1 MVDRETRVEWG
12 FADQFAM
19 QRPMNNQGVDPAVLE
34 AWLSARS
41 IARGLPL
48 PIPDHGGFRV
58 DTNSDAEIARW
69 VFPKASSDL
78 EHLAHSISDSRY
90 LLKLCGTA
98 DDLQSALPSGW
109 KLHAPGYFMQAAFKA
124 PIGHPPL
131 GYTIEVKRTGMVSE
145 ARVFTEAGE
154 LAASGYAVE
163 TNDVFVYDRIITEP
177 DHRRRGLGRTLMQTL
192 HDARHNPSVTELL
205 VATEDGLALYSA
217 LGWATI
223 SPYSTASIVS
233 P

>member
-1 MVDRETRVEWG
+1 MVDRETRVEWD
-12 FADQFAM
+12 FADQLAM
-19 QRPMNNQGVDPAVLE
+19 QQSMNNQGVDPAVLE

-69 VFPKASSDL
+69 VFPKASSGI
-78 EHLAHSISDSRY
+78 EHLARSISDSRY
-90 LLKLCGTA
+90 LLKMCGAA
-98 DDLQSALPSGW
+98 DDLQSVLPSGW
-109 KLHAPGYFMQAAFKA
+109 KLHAPGYFMQAAFKTS
-124 PIGHPPL
+124 IGHPPL

-145 ARVFTEAGE
+145 ARVFTEAGA
-154 LAASGYAVE
+154 LAASGYAAE

-177 DHRRRGLGRTLMQTL
+177 NHRRRGLARALMQTL
-192 HDARHNPSVTELL
+192 HDSRQNPSATELL
-205 VATEDGLALYSA
+205 VATEDGRTLYSA
-217 LGWATI
+217 LGWTTI
-223 SPYSTASIVS
+223 SPYSTASIGS